1 MCSEGYSGSIR
12 RRLFFK
18 GMIETQSNRATEKS
32 YPDAEL
38 TDLIIG
44 AAIQVHSTLG
54 PGLLESVYEAC
65 LAFELLRSGLTVERQ
80 KHLPVKYKETMLE
93 EGFRL
98 DLLVE
103 NRIIV
108 ELKCTEKVLP
118 IHEAQLF
125 TYLKLS
131 GRKTGLLINFYTKLL
146 KDGIKRIVC

>member
-1 MCSEGYSGSIR
+1 M
-12 RRLFFK
+12 L
-18 GMIETQSNRATEKS
+18 ETRSNGATEKT

-38 TDLIIG
+38 TELIIG
-44 AAIQVHSTLG
+44 CAIQVHNVLG

-65 LAFELLRSGLTVERQ
+65 LAFELAKVCCKVERQ
-80 KHLPVKYKETMLE
+80 KPLAVQYKEIRLD

-108 ELKCTEKVLP
+108 ELKCVEKILP

-131 GRKTGLLINFYTKLL
+131 GIKTGLLINFYTKLL
-146 KDGIKRIVC
+146 KDGIKRVIC

>member
-1 MCSEGYSGSIR
+1 MYSEGYSGNILR
-12 RRLFFK
+12 QWFYK
-18 GMIETQSNRATEKS
+18 GMMETQSNRATEKS

-38 TDLIIG
+38 TETIIG
-44 AAIQVHSTLG
+44 CAIQVHNTLG

-65 LAFELLRSGLTVERQ
+65 LAFELLKSDLRVERQ
-80 KHLPVKYKETMLE
+80 KHLPVKYKGTTLD

-108 ELKCTEKVLP
+108 ELKCVEKILP

-131 GRKTGLLINFYTKLL
+131 NKRVGLLINFYTKLL
-146 KDGIKRIVC
+146 REGIKRIIC